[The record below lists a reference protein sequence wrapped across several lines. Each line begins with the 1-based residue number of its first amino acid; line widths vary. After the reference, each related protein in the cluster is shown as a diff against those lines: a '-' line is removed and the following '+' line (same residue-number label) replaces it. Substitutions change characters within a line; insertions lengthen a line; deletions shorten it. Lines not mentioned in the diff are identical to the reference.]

1 MSALPGRLVL
11 LGHPVAHSL
20 SPAFQNAALRS
31 AGLPLTYEAIDV
43 PEGELHRLSVVLRFT
58 AASGNVTV
66 PYKEEFAKLCAGLTP
81 IAQRVGAVN
90 TFWTEGG
97 ELVGDN
103 TDVGGFEEA
112 VKAAFGRDRAFTRV
126 AVIGAGGSAAAVL
139 AAIERWPGA
148 AAQIW
153 TRTRGRAEVLAARFP
168 CVTVADARV
177 RAIEG
182 AELVVNTTPLGLSAD
197 DEFPVPIQDLP
208 ARAAVFDLTY
218 RRGGTRWVQAA
229 RGAGH
234 PAADGIGML
243 LAQGALAFERW
254 FGRVPDRDAMWAALD
269 M

>member
-11 LGHPVAHSL
+11 IGHPVSHSL
-20 SPAFQNAALRS
+20 SPVFQNAALKS
-31 AGLPLTYEAIDV
+31 AGFPLTYETVDV
-43 PEGELHRLSVVLRFT
+43 PPGQLHRFSVLLRFT
-58 AASGNVTV
+58 AASGNVTM
-66 PYKEEFAKLCAGLTP
+66 PHKEEFARLCAGLTP
-81 IAQRVGAVN
+81 IATRVGAVN

-112 VKAAFGRDRAFTRV
+112 VKAAFGRDRAFGRV
-126 AVIGAGGSAAAVL
+126 AVVGAGGGAAAVL

-148 AAQIW
+148 TVQVW
-153 TRTRGRAEVLAARFP
+153 SRTKGRAESLAARYP
-168 CVTVADARV
+168 NVTVASERGIAL
-177 RAIEG
+177 AG
-182 AELVVNTTPLGLSAD
+182 ADLVVNTTPLGLSVD

-208 ARAAVFDLTY
+208 AKSAVFDLTF